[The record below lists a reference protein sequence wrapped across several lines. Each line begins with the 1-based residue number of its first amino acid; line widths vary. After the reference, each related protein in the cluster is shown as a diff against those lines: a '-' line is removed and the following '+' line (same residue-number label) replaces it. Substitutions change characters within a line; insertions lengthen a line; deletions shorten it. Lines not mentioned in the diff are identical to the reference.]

1 MTMTE
6 STVGAI
12 EKSEL
17 TASSS
22 AKVPLKRPYERPR
35 LRVYGNVATIT
46 EAVGMGRRNDGMN
59 NKTH

>member
-1 MTMTE
+1 MTE

-17 TASSS
+17 VASSN
-22 AKVPLKRPYERPR
+22 AKVPLKNRYKTPR
-35 LRVYGNVATIT
+35 LCVYGDLATIT
-46 EAVGMGRRNDGMN
+46 KTVGMGTQFDGMN